1 MALIEDN
8 PPDHTPSRSRTF
20 ECRKPTYNNIR
31 FTALELFKFT
41 IGMGDLEF
49 TDHVQYIEV
58 FYILLISYIVLTYI
72 LLLNMLIALM
82 SDTVER
88 VSRESESIWRLQ
100 VGQVLQTALSG
111 KKGLVGRKV
120 TFVFSVKNI
129 IYIYDGEGSLLE
141 GYLQVDC
148 RTRSNRLEGQTL

>member
-1 MALIEDN
+1 MVALIEEN
-8 PPDHTPSRSRTF
+8 PPDHAQSRSRAF
-20 ECRKPTYNNIR
+20 VCRKPTYNNIR

-49 TDHVQYIEV
+49 TDNVQYIEV

-100 VGQVLQTALSG
+100 VGPVPQA
-111 KKGLVGRKV
+111 GLGGRKRSCL
-120 TFVFSVKNI
+120 FS
-129 IYIYDGEGSLLE
+129 L
-141 GYLQVDC
+141 
-148 RTRSNRLEGQTL
+148 